1 VRIQRPLASDVEVT
15 LSLFNIGVTAVDV
28 PAWVKPG
35 IWGAADAPTQQ
46 ATHPRMVSDGCPL
59 EMEMDGTIF
68 RCVGDWRRSVV
79 P

>member
-1 VRIQRPLASDVEVT
+1 MRIQRPLASDVEVT

-46 ATHPRMVSDGCPL
+46 ATHGLGWLPSGNI
-59 EMEMDGTIF
+59 EMDGTIF
-68 RCVGDWRRSVV
+68 PCVGDWRRSVV